1 MYSFVDH
8 NQCFF
13 FVHAYAVGATYV
25 FCQEIYILCCNFEF
39 PSVLTDVLRV
49 ITTKGFLF
57 VLPVSSAQHTKKKL
71 RDITAYIKFR

>member
-8 NQCFF
+8 NQRTFF
-13 FVHAYAVGATYV
+13 LVHPVGATYV

-39 PSVLTDVLRV
+39 PSVLTDVFRV

-57 VLPVSSAQHTKKKL
+57 VLPVSVCAAQRIKL
-71 RDITAYIKFR
+71 RDITVYIKFR

>member
-39 PSVLTDVLRV
+39 PSVLTDVLRTLLHSGGSLSQGSTV
-49 ITTKGFLF
+49 LTTFLPI
-57 VLPVSSAQHTKKKL
+57 VN
-71 RDITAYIKFR
+71 